1 MTASIQAMF
10 NGDTVILSTD
20 GIRDGFDEGLNLR
33 SAPEQL
39 ADSILALQR
48 RERDHAL
55 VLVAR
60 YLGI

>member
-1 MTASIQAMF
+1 MQTMF
-10 NGDTVILSTD
+10 NGDTFIRSTD

-33 SAPEQL
+33 STPQQL